1 MGVEQAEETKTKS
14 FWLLGLHCGEATH
27 WETDLETRREPD
39 DGGGGFISYE
49 IARLSFF
56 AQNKKLSSVMSTS
69 GHQPGLDAAHA
80 DGDFSA
86 LILSRKDFDHS
97 LQHLDV
103 GIVYVPTAVI
113 IHSGHGEAVLEG
125 T

>member
-1 MGVEQAEETKTKS
+1 MV
-14 FWLLGLHCGEATH
+14 
-27 WETDLETRREPD
+27 
-39 DGGGGFISYE
+39 
-49 IARLSFF
+49 
-56 AQNKKLSSVMSTS
+56 SSVMRSPDFHSLLKTRSFHQSCASTS

-125 T
+125 A